1 MGPDAIFHYSRKLAA
16 LRSADMSFWAY
27 LEHVGNA
34 FFGKS
39 ILKNSRVYKLL
50 ILIIG
55 KSMQKPV
62 LSGVGK

>member
-16 LRSADMSFWAY
+16 LRSADTSSWAY
-27 LEHVGNA
+27 LEHVGNV

-39 ILKNSRVYKLL
+39 ILKNSHVYELF

-55 KSMQKPV
+55 KSMYERV